1 MRRFVVLSG
10 LGAVLVLIVV
20 AASATIRLSA
30 TDAGATVAIARGV
43 HRAAASLAAIVV
55 LAVAFIA
62 PPGAKAAA
70 IGTLA
75 LTLALSIV
83 GWVAGTHP
91 PLAAALFNQ
100 VGGIALAALLAWLA
114 GRAAP
119 VHAQGVRALAR
130 VALGL
135 AALQALGGVS
145 IAALWKSA
153 PLAVYLMHAA
163 CGLAAAACLAALAA
177 AQRSVVL
184 LALAFAAPALGIA
197 ASLMAPSAA
206 AQAAHA
212 FAAAALL
219 AAAARMHA
227 CTAGTA

>member
-1 MRRFVVLSG
+1 M
-10 LGAVLVLIVV
+10 
-20 AASATIRLSA
+20 
-30 TDAGATVAIARGV
+30 
-43 HRAAASLAAIVV
+43 VV

-62 PPGAKAAA
+62 PPGLKAAA

-83 GWVAGTHP
+83 GWVTGTNP

-100 VGGIALAALLAWLA
+100 VGGIALAALLAWLG
-114 GRAAP
+114 GRAALAR
-119 VHAQGVRALAR
+119 AQGGRALAR

-135 AALQALGGVS
+135 AAVQALGGVL
-145 IAALWKSA
+145 IATPWKGA
-153 PLAVYLMHAA
+153 PLAVYLVHAA

-184 LALAFAAPALGIA
+184 LALAFAAPALGIVV
-197 ASLMAPSAA
+197 SLMTPSAA